1 MPISAGALAAITGG
15 SQIAG
20 NLIQNSGTKRSQKRA
35 DKMNIKFF
43 NMQNEYNTP
52 ESQMARL
59 KKAGLNPHLIYGSSV
74 GGATG
79 NAGSGPSPSK
89 AAPYTMQGVGQSA
102 LSGYQAQADVNL
114 TNLQA
119 ANEGV
124 QLGVNKKYAQEIA
137 EQELQ
142 NIRLGNAKKVIENN
156 VASGIERDTILL
168 AAENLA
174 NAKAT
179 LTGKQLSNAILE
191 YQNKM
196 KDMNIEGTGW
206 MSTVL
211 KFIMGNISDS
221 NQGKTNP
228 NPTDQGKYNKSGY
241 IINRKKY
248 PDQN

>member
-1 MPISAGALAAITGG
+1 MPLSAAAIAAITGG
-15 SQIAG
+15 TSVAG

-43 NMQNEYNTP
+43 DMQNAYNTP

-59 KKAGLNPHLIYGSSV
+59 KKAGLNPNLIYGQSV

-79 NAGSGPSPSK
+79 NSGSAPSASK
-89 AAPYTMQGVGQSA
+89 AAPYSMQGIPQSA
-102 LSGYQAQADVNL
+102 LAGYQAEADV
-114 TNLQA
+114 TNTNMDTALK
-119 ANEGV
+119 GV
-124 QLGVNKKYAQEIA
+124 DLGVNKQYAQEIA
-137 EQELQ
+137 KQQLQ
-142 NIRLGNAKKVIENN
+142 DIRLGNAKKVIENN

-179 LTGKQLSNAILE
+179 LTGKQLANSILE

-196 KDMNIEGTGW
+196 KDLNIEGSGW

-211 KFIMGNISDS
+211 KFILGNMADS
-221 NQGKTNP
+221 NKGKTNN
-228 NPTDQGKYNKSGY
+228 NPSDQGKYNKPGY